1 MMKLVSIGKVADL
14 FGVSPQTIRNWT
26 LEGMFSEHRSQG
38 GHRRYSLQE
47 IGEIKGIQTDE
58 TRKTC
63 IYARVSSYD
72 QKEDLKRQVKEL
84 KEYCKRTKEKNV
96 EILVDIGSGINYNKS
111 GLKKL
116 IRRIILGQVDKVIV
130 SYRDRFLRFGTEILE
145 QLCQLKDIELVI
157 LHSTAEKS
165 FESRLV
171 EDVLTILRVYSSKIY
186 GRRSH
191 EKRQKAI
198 KKG

>member
-1 MMKLVSIGKVADL
+1 
-14 FGVSPQTIRNWT
+14 
-26 LEGMFSEHRSQG
+26 
-38 GHRRYSLQE
+38 
-47 IGEIKGIQTDE
+47 
-58 TRKTC
+58 
-63 IYARVSSYD
+63 
-72 QKEDLKRQVKEL
+72 
-84 KEYCKRTKEKNV
+84 
-96 EILVDIGSGINYNKS
+96 
-111 GLKKL
+111 
-116 IRRIILGQVDKVIV
+116 VDKVIV
-130 SYRDRFLRFGTEILE
+130 SYRDRLLRFGTEILE

-171 EDVLTILRVYSSKIY
+171 EDVLTILTVYSSKIY